1 MPCPVA
7 LGAAANGA
15 LALGASSLGPALLL
29 RFVTGV
35 SMGGAY
41 PPAMKIM
48 ATWFREGRG
57 LAIGILIGALT
68 VGSATPHLIRG
79 VTELPW
85 RGTLGAASVLAA
97 APAVLVPAL
106 LGQGPYPVPPA
117 RFRLRMA
124 F

>member
-1 MPCPVA
+1 MLMTWSVV

-15 LALGASSLGPALLL
+15 LALWASSLGPALLL

-35 SMGGAY
+35 SMAGAY

-85 RGTLGAASVLAA
+85 RGTPRPASLLPAA
-97 APAVLVPAL
+97 AARVVPAL
-106 LGQGPYPVPPA
+106 LAEGPDPFPPA
-117 RFRLRMA
+117 G
-124 F
+124 